1 MCPLYEAAELSR
13 TRNFLGPWEGVQIFT
28 FLKSML
34 QTMLSDRTLYGDGN
48 DLYLLSNMIA
58 TSFMWLQ
65 SSWNVTTAVKK
76 QNFLFP
82 FNFLSS

>member
-1 MCPLYEAAELSR
+1 MCPLYEAEELSR
-13 TRNFLGPWEGVQIFT
+13 SRTLGAWEGVQILT
-28 FLKSML
+28 FLRSML
-34 QTMLSDRTLYGDGN
+34 QTVLSNRTLYGDGN

-76 QNFLFP
+76 LTFYFHLI
-82 FNFLSS
+82 LIS